1 MDYVNEPSENHEN
14 LTPTLTL
21 IPWLLAAKNDNR
33 LLQHRTMFRASN
45 VKNAF
50 SLAVPIQCGL
60 LRLYWCNLMAYHQPC
75 AGVAIVDAIAV
86 VVQRFLGI
94 R

>member
-1 MDYVNEPSENHEN
+1 MDYVNEPSENPKY

-21 IPWLLAAKNDNR
+21 IPWLLAVKNDNR

-60 LRLYWCNLMAYHQPC
+60 LRLYWCNLMAYQPC
-75 AGVAIVDAIAV
+75 AGVAIVDAIDV